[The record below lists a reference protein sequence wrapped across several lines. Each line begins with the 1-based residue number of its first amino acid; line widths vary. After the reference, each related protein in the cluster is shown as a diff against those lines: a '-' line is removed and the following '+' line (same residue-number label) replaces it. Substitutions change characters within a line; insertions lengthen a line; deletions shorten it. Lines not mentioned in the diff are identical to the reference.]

1 MSIKL
6 QLRFRATMSALSG
19 IVLLTLAA
27 DAEFYHSRFDAWAT
41 LVNFFIVLFGV
52 AFLLQSWRLV
62 KQLREVRSKVL
73 VEQLQEA
80 RTK

>member
-1 MSIKL
+1 MSIRL
-6 QLRFRATMSALSG
+6 QLRFRAIMSALSG
-19 IVLLTLAA
+19 IVLLILAA
-27 DAEFYHSRFDAWAT
+27 DVEFFHSRFDAWAT
-41 LVNFFIVLFGV
+41 LVNFFIALFGV

-62 KQLREVRSKVL
+62 KQLREDRSKVL